1 MNWIKKKEDKEMKI
15 LNINDGPGVFIK
27 FMEAAV
33 RYGKSVLFENIDEE
47 LDPTLDPVLD
57 KSFNYKLGQ
66 KFLKLGDND
75 VDYNESFRLFFTT
88 KLSNPK
94 YTPEIMG
101 KTMVI
106 NYTVTLQGLR
116 DQLLNVVVGFE
127 RPDKEKQRLQL
138 IMDMSNFKMQLKEAE
153 DQLLQ
158 SLNEAKGSLLENTEL
173 IGTLEKTKN
182 KSREIAEAIAEGEI
196 T

>member
-1 MNWIKKKEDKEMKI
+1 MKV

-27 FMEAAV
+27 FLETAI
-33 RYGKSVLFENIDEE
+33 RYGKSILFENIDEE
-47 LDPTLDPVLD
+47 LDPTLDPILE
-57 KSFNYKLGQ
+57 KNFQYKMGKKQ
-66 KFLKLGDND
+66 IKLGDNE
-75 VDYNESFRLFFTT
+75 VDYDEKFKMFFTT

-138 IMDMSNFKMQLKEAE
+138 I
-153 DQLLQ
+153 
-158 SLNEAKGSLLENTEL
+158 
-173 IGTLEKTKN
+173 
-182 KSREIAEAIAEGEI
+182 
-196 T
+196 